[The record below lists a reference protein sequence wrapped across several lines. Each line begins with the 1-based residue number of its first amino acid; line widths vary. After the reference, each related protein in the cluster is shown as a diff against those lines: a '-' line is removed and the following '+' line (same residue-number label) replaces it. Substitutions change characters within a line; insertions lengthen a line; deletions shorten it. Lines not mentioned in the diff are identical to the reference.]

1 MLRVPRLAVRGSP
14 SERATGTQVGA
25 AAPNPRVATAPTPVP
40 LSDRTDRESGRVALV
55 IDASKASASET
66 RLRPVA
72 EALADVGLESAFV
85 AYDDHSFDA
94 ARSQLL
100 DADCA
105 LVWVDPISGAGRER
119 TRLDALLREIA
130 ARGVVVSAH
139 PDTILEIGTK
149 EVLYRT
155 RELGWGCDTH
165 LYETTDQFRSEF
177 PKVLTELGARV
188 LKPYRGNG
196 GIGVHK
202 VELVSQRPATPSSI
216 VRVQGARLRDE
227 VAEDMPLQ
235 AFMDSYES
243 IVAGA
248 DGSFRLID
256 QAFQPRIT
264 DGIIRCYLVKD
275 EVVGFARQYPEA
287 REPAAAASTPRLV
300 FGLPSAKTMFAGD
313 EPSLHTLRELVES
326 DWLPAMQAMVGLEAG
341 ALPVLWDADFL
352 LGPATKS
359 GEDTYVL
366 CEINVSSVLPFPPH
380 APGAVARATHA
391 ALSETG

>member
-1 MLRVPRLAVRGSP
+1 M
-14 SERATGTQVGA
+14 GA
-25 AAPNPRVATAPTPVP
+25 AAPHPRVATAPTPVP
-40 LSDRTDRESGRVALV
+40 LSDRADSESGRVTLV
-55 IDASKASASET
+55 IDAAKASASEK
-66 RLRPVA
+66 RLWPVA
-72 EALADVGLESAFV
+72 EALAEVGLASAFV

-100 DADCA
+100 NADCA
-105 LVWVDPISGAGRER
+105 LVWVDPISGDGRER

-139 PDTILEIGTK
+139 PDTILSMGTK

-165 LYETTDQFRSEF
+165 LYETTDEFRSEF

-227 VAEDMPLQ
+227 VADDMPLQ

-256 QAFQPRIT
+256 QPFQPRIT
-264 DGIIRCYLVKD
+264 DGIIRCYLVKN

-287 REPAAAASTPRLV
+287 RELAAASTPRLV

-313 EPSLHTLRELVES
+313 EPSLHTLRELVEF
-326 DWLPAMQAMVGLEAG
+326 DWLPAMQAIVGLDAG

-352 LGPATKS
+352 LGPATES

-366 CEINVSSVLPFPPH
+366 CEINVSSVLPFPPQ
-380 APGAVARATHA
+380 APGAVARATLA
-391 ALSETG
+391 ALSEIR